1 MSLIPHGRQPT
12 WSHLVKPARSQFL
25 LFFSS
30 QENWIGK
37 KSFANK
43 SRPSCWK
50 SLKFQ
55 SQKIKEESNLRH
67 HRSKLFLRWEYSSEF
82 MTVIQA
88 GKSNVLSTNS
98 YKMNFFSSGK
108 MFIPFAYHPM
118 LFYRLIS
125 FIFFLDLQELWCNRE
140 MNLLFR
146 IRVTISAPQL
156 TKYLLTL
163 LLVFSFHTDS
173 FSLYNFLILSQNQ
186 KAFSYSKIVI
196 ELSNVFI

>member
-108 MFIPFAYHPM
+108 IGLNRFLYIF
-118 LFYRLIS
+118 LWSIT
-125 FIFFLDLQELWCNRE
+125 FIFIFTSPCSYLFIFIFLYQLSY
-140 MNLLFR
+140 NL
-146 IRVTISAPQL
+146 S
-156 TKYLLTL
+156 
-163 LLVFSFHTDS
+163 S
-173 FSLYNFLILSQNQ
+173 
-186 KAFSYSKIVI
+186 
-196 ELSNVFI
+196 